1 MIGHET
7 ITDYCYPVSNTR
19 SAQGAQVDP
28 PFTVVEK
35 NRLSVI
41 STLPDVVYAARN
53 DNSRSAWHRKSSFVL
68 R

>member
-1 MIGHET
+1 MVCHET
-7 ITDYCYPVSNTR
+7 ITNYRDPVSNTR
-19 SAQGAQVDP
+19 SAQGAQVDS

-41 STLPDVVYAARN
+41 STLRDVVYAARN